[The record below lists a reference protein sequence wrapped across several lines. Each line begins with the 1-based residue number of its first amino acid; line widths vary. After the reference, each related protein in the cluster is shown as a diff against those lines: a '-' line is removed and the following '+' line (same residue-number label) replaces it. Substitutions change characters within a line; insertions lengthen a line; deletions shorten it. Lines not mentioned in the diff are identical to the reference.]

1 MNLEREKTRAA
12 SLKEGCCCTDVMGG
26 GSYVFGGDEPGNPT
40 GYIAY
45 NDVWSSSDGKEWQ
58 QMTAAAP
65 WHPREKRPSS
75 RPL

>member
-1 MNLEREKTRAA
+1 
-12 SLKEGCCCTDVMGG
+12 MGG